1 MKLVLEHFGIVIKES
16 FLEEG
21 REYFIGR
28 QKDCD
33 FVLEEDSG
41 VSRKHVKIY
50 QSAESGNWRVESTS
64 EWGGLYLNGEEIQ
77 SIELE
82 NSCSLKL
89 KNYSLKFIQEEESR
103 AEEAEEKPQDFA
115 PSSSLLKEE
124 SLSVDDKTKIEGGSH
139 LLYSL
144 HIFIDGEFSD
154 HVSLS
159 LGDSWVL
166 GRSEECD
173 ICIDYSF
180 LTRRHVQFL
189 KKESKFYV
197 KDLGSAN
204 KTLLNEKELSPNQ
217 ETLLNPNDEVSVADL
232 KIRFEVRNTQHEAL
246 MKNLPASLPNTEPAF
261 GKRPAMVFP
270 KVVLEESHLEETS
283 NSPVPFFKDKKKKRI
298 LFALLP
304 ILAFALYFKYEEK
317 KQKEEALALERNKLK
332 IQQQKLEVFYKEAL
346 SNLELEKYQFCVE
359 QLEELHRKSSTG
371 YFRDSQQLLVQCE
384 SGRLYQKQKKAQE
397 EAEKLRQETELE
409 IKKLAD
415 QCQKEFDENKIKSR
429 EDLNLC
435 AGELLSLDPNNPV
448 IASIMNV
455 IQERETLRQLEEQKR
470 AEYRKF
476 IRGKK
481 ALYNKAKKLRDQK
494 KALKAVSAYNVF
506 LKSARGVASLKS
518 LYEKAEQER
527 DATQKGYD
535 DELNALYESCESLIE
550 SGKMKTAYSD
560 CRKILKFKNYD
571 KKAVSYV
578 DKAKRTLQS
587 EIKPLYEQSLW
598 HESFSRVDEA
608 LKIWRQILE
617 KDIKDGYYYKKAD
630 FQIKKYK

>member
-1 MKLVLEHFGIVIKES
+1 MKLVLEHFGTVIKES

-28 QKDCD
+28 QEDCD
-33 FVLEEDSG
+33 FVLAEDSG
-41 VSRKHVKIY
+41 ISRKHVKIY
-50 QSAESGNWRVESTS
+50 QSAESRNWLVESTS
-64 EWGGLYLNGEEIQ
+64 ELGGLYLDGEEIQ

-82 NSCSLKL
+82 GPCSLKL
-89 KNYSLKFIQEEESR
+89 KSYSLKFIQAEELTT
-103 AEEAEEKPQDFA
+103 EEAEEQPQNLN
-115 PSSSLLKEE
+115 PSSVLLEE
-124 SLSVDDKTKIEGGSH
+124 ENLSVGDETKIEENPH

-144 HIFIDGEFSD
+144 HIFIEGEFSD

-159 LGDSWVL
+159 LGDSWIL

-173 ICIDYSF
+173 ICIDYGF
-180 LTRRHVQFL
+180 LTKKHVQFL

-204 KTLLNEKELSPNQ
+204 KTMLNGKELSPQ
-217 ETLLNPNDEVSVADL
+217 RETLLNPNDEISVADL
-232 KIRFEVRNTQHEAL
+232 RILFEVRNTEHSDL
-246 MKNLPASLPNTEPAF
+246 MKKLPAELPNSTQAF
-261 GKRPAMVFP
+261 GQGQAMVFP
-270 KVVLEESHLEETS
+270 KVVLEESPEEETS
-283 NSPVPFFKDKKKKRI
+283 NTPVPFFKDKKKQRI

-317 KQKEEALALERNKLK
+317 KQKQKALAIERNKQK
-332 IQQQKLEVFYKEAL
+332 IQQQKLEVLYKEAL
-346 SNLELEKYQFCVE
+346 SNLEQEKYQFCIE
-359 QLEELHRKSSTG
+359 QLEELHRNSSTG
-371 YFRDSQQLLVQCE
+371 YFRDSQQLFTQCKN
-384 SGRLYQKQKKAQE
+384 GQLYQRQKKAQE
-397 EAEKLRQETELE
+397 EAEKLRRETELK

-415 QCQKEFDENKIKSR
+415 QCQKEFDENKIKSL

-448 IASIMNV
+448 ISSIMNI
-455 IQERETLRQLEEQKR
+455 IQERETLRQMEEQKR

-481 ALYNKAKKLRDQK
+481 ALYNKAKKLKDQK
-494 KALKAVSAYNVF
+494 KALKAVAAYNVF
-506 LKSARGVASLKS
+506 LKSARGISSLKS
-518 LYEKAEQER
+518 LYEQAEQER
-527 DATQKGYD
+527 DATQKEYD

-550 SGKMKTAYSD
+550 SGKMKSAYSD

-571 KKAVSYV
+571 RKAVSYI

-608 LKIWRQILE
+608 IKIWNRILE